1 MPIYLLTPR
10 HLQSP
15 DWKLSSHRK
24 AVQIEAG
31 SEGEAR
37 SLAASFYCAGADS
50 GGKSGRFVP
59 WTQTTLVRAKV
70 ITEVDAG
77 VPFKR
82 AGDQP

>member
-15 DWKLSSHRK
+15 DWKLSAHRK

-31 SEGEAR
+31 SEDDAR
-37 SLAASFYCAGADS
+37 QRAAKFYCAAPDS

-59 WTQTTLVRAKV
+59 WTQTTLARAKV
-70 ITEVDAG
+70 ITEIDAA

-82 AGDQP
+82 AGDKP